1 MSTDTSRL
9 YTQDRAKLVTMSD
22 AEHHD
27 QDSFVKQDEVD
38 TKPEPEQE
46 GQGDADPNEEVRQE
60 RIAGG

>member
-1 MSTDTSRL
+1 
-9 YTQDRAKLVTMSD
+9 MSD